1 MSAAFN
7 LPLQGSQYIVLNEN
21 QTHSTLPPFPCL
33 PIGHDLNTGIQ
44 KINHL
49 GKPAGDIITP
59 NEYTLD
65 MIPSPLFYVDILD
78 SQISDN
84 NVSAVRSW
92 HENSHIIQITSLCES
107 ICQVE
112 VW

>member
-1 MSAAFN
+1 MAPTDPRCTEN
-7 LPLQGSQYIVLNEN
+7 LI
-21 QTHSTLPPFPCL
+21 TH
-33 PIGHDLNTGIQ
+33 
-44 KINHL
+44 
-49 GKPAGDIITP
+49 

-65 MIPSPLFYVDILD
+65 MLHFPIFSIDILD